1 MSELEG
7 KVALV
12 TGAGAGIG
20 RSTALAFANKGARV
34 VVADFAVEAGE
45 ETVKMINEGGGESIF
60 VKVDVSQATEV
71 EAMINKTIETY
82 GKLDCAANNAGISG
96 PIVASI
102 DLEEEDWNRV
112 VNIDLKG
119 VWLCMKYEIPQMI
132 KQGSGSIVN
141 TASMAGIVGF
151 PAQAPYV
158 ASKHGVIGLTKSAAL
173 EYGTQNIRVNAVCPG
188 VIHTSMVDSVI
199 EIIPDII
206 DTLNQQAPVGRIGQP
221 QEVAECIL
229 WLCSSAASFV
239 TGHALAVDG
248 GYVAQ

>member
-1 MSELEG
+1 MSKLNG

-12 TGAGAGIG
+12 TGGSAGIG
-20 RSTALAFANKGARV
+20 RSTALAFAREGARV
-34 VVADFAVEAGE
+34 VVADYAVDGGD
-45 ETVKMINEGGGESIF
+45 ETVRLIKEGGGEAVFI
-60 VKVDVSQATEV
+60 KVDVSRSSDV
-71 EAMINKTIETY
+71 ETMVNETIETY
-82 GKLDCAANNAGISG
+82 GRLDCAANNAGISG

-102 DLEEEDWNRV
+102 DLEEKDWDQV

-119 VWLCMKYEIPQMI
+119 VWLCMKYEIPYMLN
-132 KQGSGSIVN
+132 QGGGSIVN

-173 EYGTQNIRVNAVCPG
+173 EYGTQGIRVNAVCPG

-199 EIIPDII
+199 EVIPDII
-206 DTLNQQAPVGRIGQP
+206 ETLNKQAPVGRIGQP

-229 WLCSSAASFV
+229 WLCSDDASFV

>member
-1 MSELEG
+1 MNEYDG

-20 RSTALAFANKGARV
+20 RATALTFADKGAKV

-45 ETVKMINEGGGESIF
+45 ETVKMINDGGGEAIF
-60 VKVDVSQATEV
+60 VKADVSQATDV
-71 EAMINKTIETY
+71 EALVNKTIETY
-82 GKLDCAANNAGISG
+82 GRLDCAANNAGISG

-102 DLEEEDWNRV
+102 DLEEDDWNRV

-151 PAQAPYV
+151 PSQAPYV

-188 VIHTSMVDSVI
+188 VIHTSMVDSVV
-199 EIIPDII
+199 EAIPDII
-206 DTLNQQAPVGRIGQP
+206 DILNQQAPVGRIGQP
-221 QEVAECIL
+221 QEVAECIS
-229 WLCSSAASFV
+229 WLCSDAASFV
-239 TGHALAVDG
+239 TGHALVVDG

>member
-1 MSELEG
+1 MSDFEG

-20 RSTALAFANKGARV
+20 RATALAFSEKGAKV

-45 ETVKMINEGGGESIF
+45 ETVKMIQQGGGEAIF
-60 VKVDVSQATEV
+60 IKVDVSHATEV
-71 EAMINKTIETY
+71 EALINKTIETY
-82 GKLDCAANNAGISG
+82 GQLDCAANNAGISG

-102 DLEEEDWNRV
+102 DLDEEDWNRV

-132 KQGSGSIVN
+132 KQGGGSIVN

-158 ASKHGVIGLTKSAAL
+158 ASKHGVVGLTKSAAL
-173 EYGTQNIRVNAVCPG
+173 EYGTQSIRVNAVCPG
-188 VIHTSMVDSVI
+188 VIHTSMVESVI
-199 EIIPDII
+199 EVIPDII

-229 WLCSSAASFV
+229 WLCSGAASFV

>member
-1 MSELEG
+1 MSDFEG

-12 TGAGAGIG
+12 TGAGAGFG
-20 RSTALAFANKGARV
+20 RATALTFSVKGAKV

-45 ETVKMINEGGGESIF
+45 ETVKMIQQGGGEAIF
-60 VKVDVSQATEV
+60 IKVDVSHATEV
-71 EAMINKTIETY
+71 EALINKTIDTY
-82 GKLDCAANNAGISG
+82 GQLDCAANNAGISG

-132 KQGSGSIVN
+132 KQGGGSIVN

-158 ASKHGVIGLTKSAAL
+158 ASKHGVVGLTKSAAL

-188 VIHTSMVDSVI
+188 VIHTSMVESVI
-199 EIIPDII
+199 EVIPDII

-229 WLCSSAASFV
+229 WLCSGAASFV

>member
-1 MSELEG
+1 VNEYDG

-20 RSTALAFANKGARV
+20 RATALTFADKGAKV

-45 ETVKMINEGGGESIF
+45 ETVKMINDGGGEAIF
-60 VKVDVSQATEV
+60 VKADVSQATDV
-71 EAMINKTIETY
+71 EALVNKTIETY
-82 GKLDCAANNAGISG
+82 GRLDCAANNAGISG

-102 DLEEEDWNRV
+102 DLEEDDWNRV

-151 PAQAPYV
+151 PSQAPYV

-188 VIHTSMVDSVI
+188 VIHTSMVDSVV
-199 EIIPDII
+199 EAIPDII
-206 DTLNQQAPVGRIGQP
+206 DILNQQAPVGRIGQP
-221 QEVAECIL
+221 QEVAECIS
-229 WLCSSAASFV
+229 WLCSDAASFV
-239 TGHALAVDG
+239 TGHALVVDG